1 MENGRVGERLA
12 GLPGRGV
19 SPQWF
24 LRWARSVRPAERRR
38 ARVSA
43 SYEGVITDSKTGN
56 CPDDELLD

>member
-19 SPQWF
+19 SPKWF
-24 LRWARSVRPAERRR
+24 LRWARSVRLAERRR

-43 SYEGVITDSKTGN
+43 SYEGVFTDSKTGN
-56 CPDDELLD
+56 